1 MTQISEMIRKRSG
14 GEGGIVRGYA
24 ANPPLRSGPTR
35 ARRPKSLRDFVEP
48 TEGTLEIKS
57 LLENP

>member
-1 MTQISEMIRKRSG
+1 MEVHGIGSG
-14 GEGGIVRGYA
+14 GEGGIVRGCA

-48 TEGTLEIKS
+48 GWVRPHTPHPQK
-57 LLENP
+57 